1 MGSLSS
7 RRRAIRK
14 VLWNHKIKKQVSA
27 VGDVEMQ
34 ISTNANGTD
43 K

>member
-1 MGSLSS
+1 MGSLS
-7 RRRAIRK
+7 RRRRTIRK
-14 VLWNHKIKKQVSA
+14 VLWNHKIKQQVSA

-34 ISTNANGTD
+34 IRTNANRTD